1 MRLLRSFSLLP
12 LLCLLM
18 LSACAPSS
26 VEVVSET
33 DEKQYQ
39 RAIRY
44 KDQGRTSDALTAF
57 LGVTYARRDAPE
69 SHLEVGYIY
78 LREMKNPVEA
88 IYHFNRYLEL
98 KPQSDQAPQVR
109 QLVETAE
116 KEFARQLP
124 AQPYSGELDRLDL
137 MELIKNLRKENESM
151 KRDLVE
157 SQQRV
162 RQLESM
168 LGEARRAPPV
178 QTTAIVPLQ
187 QSQPTTT
194 VAATPQASPQAASPD
209 PASVPRS
216 YTVQSGDS
224 LSTISR
230 KFYGTP
236 SRWIDIYQANRDRL
250 ASENALRVGQE
261 LRIP

>member
-1 MRLLRSFSLLP
+1 MRPHRSLTSLS
-12 LLCLLM
+12 LLCLFV

-39 RAIRY
+39 RAKHY

-57 LGVTYARRDAPE
+57 LGVIDARRDAPE
-69 SHLEVGYIY
+69 SHLEAGYIY
-78 LREMKNPVEA
+78 LREMKDPVRA
-88 IYHFNRYLEL
+88 IYHFNRYLEFN
-98 KPQSDQAPQVR
+98 PQSDQAPQVR
-109 QLVETAE
+109 QLIETAQ

-137 MELIKNLRKENESM
+137 MELIKNLRKENENM
-151 KRDLVE
+151 KRELVE

-178 QTTAIVPLQ
+178 QTTQIAPLQ
-187 QSQPTTT
+187 QTRPAPTTT
-194 VAATPQASPQAASPD
+194 VTATPT
-209 PASVPRS
+209 PAP
-216 YTVQSGDS
+216 
-224 LSTISR
+224 
-230 KFYGTP
+230 
-236 SRWIDIYQANRDRL
+236 
-250 ASENALRVGQE
+250 
-261 LRIP
+261 